1 MLGFLRHAITLGR
14 GLALTPALLLLPCL
28 ASCSKECNIAGNS
41 TVGSLDG
48 RMLYLRISPDGNVT
62 SCTAS
67 NLDSCE
73 VVHGRFSFFSS
84 MDSVTMAVLC
94 MGNESLMPVV
104 LEGGNINVE
113 VDHVGQR
120 VSGGPLNE
128 RLYGFLQ
135 KRERIENQQWEL
147 DRKCMRMM
155 HEGAS
160 PEEIR
165 KTITPKAEK
174 LAQEAE
180 ELETNFIINNFNNPL
195 GVGCFMWLFGQYPTP
210 IMTPQIQRIVEAA
223 PADFLKDPFVQR
235 YLHRAN
241 Q

>member
-1 MLGFLRHAITLGR
+1 MLDFLGHVITLGKK
-14 GLALTPALLLLPCL
+14 LALCSTLLPLLCL
-28 ASCSKECNIAGNS
+28 TSCSKECNIAGNS

-48 RMLYLRISPDGNVT
+48 RMLYLRISPDGNLTGQTV
-62 SCTAS
+62 S
-67 NLDSCE
+67 NVDSCE
-73 VVHGRFSFFSS
+73 VVHGRFSLFSN

-128 RLYGFLQ
+128 RLYSFLQ

-155 HEGAS
+155 HEGVPS
-160 PEEIR
+160 DKIR
-165 KTITPKAEK
+165 ETITPKATK

-180 ELETNFIINNFNNPL
+180 ELETNFIINNFDNPL

-210 IMTPQIQRIVEAA
+210 IMTPQIQRIVDAA
-223 PADFLKDPFVQR
+223 PEGFLRDPFVQG
-235 YLHRAN
+235 YLHRVRR
-241 Q
+241 